1 MQPHFSFGF
10 HSKGSEDALADV
22 AMQCGISQAKMAVQ
36 SNIIKRGKRK
46 FDDTG
51 ILKKSWRWEW
61 TEKVVG
67 GEKISLFL
75 RKILTP
81 GVAYCTLCRREA
93 TRLLW
98 LRENK
103 NTLRANLLQRKQSR
117 VSYLASSSKIETHNF
132 ENGFV
137 ERL

>member
-1 MQPHFSFGF
+1 M
-10 HSKGSEDALADV
+10 
-22 AMQCGISQAKMAVQ
+22 
-36 SNIIKRGKRK
+36 
-46 FDDTG
+46 
-51 ILKKSWRWEW
+51 
-61 TEKVVG
+61 VG

-75 RKILTP
+75 RKILTL
-81 GVAYCTLCRREA
+81 GVAYCTLCHQEA

-98 LRENK
+98 SWKNK

-117 VSYLASSSKIETHNF
+117 VSYFACSSKIETHNF